1 MLSRVK
7 DELCTYLGKEKQRG
21 NGLHHPTEKGGKI
34 VLLYTRKQQRRRQKK
49 KRKIKRNMEQ
59 EKMYIS
65 TDQTQL
71 KNLLALVQGEA
82 PVLPQ

>member
-1 MLSRVK
+1 VK

-49 KRKIKRNMEQ
+49 KKERSRETWNKKRCTYPLIKLSSKIC
-59 EKMYIS
+59 
-65 TDQTQL
+65 
-71 KNLLALVQGEA
+71 
-82 PVLPQ
+82 